1 MHNVIFLFGTA
12 LLLVG
17 FLPAFSESYNLQID
31 EHSYDLEYQV
41 DADVLAMAIDQEL
54 NSLLIG
60 IENANNSLFSIK
72 LPNEMISAENNEFA
86 VLVDGYEV
94 DYQLNTL
101 DPKTQILF
109 FVNEGTQ
116 EIEIIGT
123 QVIPEFPVGLLF
135 GVLLVMPIII
145 LFSKNSRLWFK

>member
-1 MHNVIFLFGTA
+1 MHNVFFLFVVP
-12 LLLVG
+12 LLSVG

-60 IENANNSLFSIK
+60 IENANDSQFSIK

-86 VLVDGYEV
+86 ILVDGLEV
-94 DYQLNTL
+94 DYELSSLGDMTE
-101 DPKTQILF
+101 ISF
-109 FVNEGTQ
+109 FVPSMSQ

-123 QVIPEFPVGLLF
+123 HVIPEFPIVILILVLTITSVILLT
-135 GVLLVMPIII
+135 
-145 LFSKNSRLWFK
+145 KNTRIGIKL